1 MRNSRLTLIVIGY
14 LSLSAFS
21 VARCAE
27 TEDQKLTNL
36 ILEQDRLFWNAY
48 NTCDLESFKKF
59 FTDDVEFYHDQGGVT
74 LGVNALTETVRTNLC
89 GSNPRRVR
97 REAVPDSVK
106 VFPLRNGRE
115 IYGAVIS
122 GEHLFYVT
130 EPGKK
135 ESLAG
140 RANFTHLWLIKNGT
154 ARMSRVLSFNH
165 HPATQENKKE

>member
-1 MRNSRLTLIVIGY
+1 MRNLCRLLIAS
-14 LSLSAFS
+14 LSFSAFS
-21 VARCAE
+21 VATCAE
-27 TEDQKLTNL
+27 TEEQKLTTL

-97 REAVPDSVK
+97 REAVPGSVK
-106 VFPLRNGRE
+106 VFPLRNGME
-115 IYGAVIS
+115 IYGAIIS

-135 ESLAG
+135 EKLQG
-140 RANFTHLWLIKNGT
+140 RANFTHLWLIKNG
-154 ARMSRVLSFNH
+154 AAKMARVLSFNH
-165 HPATQENKKE
+165 HPATEENRKE